1 MVKAGGDR
9 SWRSMP
15 RQVLIAPLLGFRK
28 DHDWD
33 RLERTIEEADATRVR
48 LLVMPPD
55 IDKGGESR
63 EHVRAK
69 LKEMKKRWRRFE
81 WDETQVDLL
90 DFEATLQAFAK
101 LFREE
106 EGNLV
111 SVALGTSGGPGAAPS
126 TIACLL
132 WGGRGIYVGDREYGR
147 PPLVLPEW
155 LRLDGPLDADEL
167 RVLSLVVAEPD
178 GLDKKTLLE
187 KLKAMGRIRKD
198 QDKHAYRRLTSKFLP
213 RLEEHGFVTVGPR
226 DGWDG
231 RHKFVVATEE
241 GRRAWRVLAPMAS
254 PERTAL
260 HVRGRR
266 AAKQVNQRL

>member
-1 MVKAGGDR
+1 
-9 SWRSMP
+9 MP

-48 LLVMPPD
+48 LLTMPPE
-55 IDKGGESR
+55 IDKGGDSR
-63 EHVRAK
+63 QHVRAK
-69 LKEMKKRWRRFE
+69 LREMKKRWRRFE

-101 LFREE
+101 VFREE

-111 SVALGTSGGPGAAPS
+111 SVALGTAGGPGAAPS

-132 WGGRGIYVGDREYGR
+132 WGGRGIYVGDRGYER
-147 PPLVLPEW
+147 PPLILPEW
-155 LRLDGPLDADEL
+155 LRVEGPLDADEL
-167 RVLSLVVAEPD
+167 HVLGLVVAAPE
-178 GLDKKTLLE
+178 GVDKKTLLE
-187 KLKAMGRIRKD
+187 ELKKMGRIRED

-213 RLEEHGFVTVGPR
+213 RLQDHGFVTVGPR

-241 GRRAWRVLAPMAS
+241 GRRAWRVLAPMA
-254 PERTAL
+254 PALRPAL
-260 HVRGRR
+260 HIRGRTN
-266 AAKQVNQRL
+266 ASNKPQRL

>member
-1 MVKAGGDR
+1 MLR
-9 SWRSMP
+9 LMP

-48 LLVMPPD
+48 LLTMPPE
-55 IDKGGESR
+55 IDKGSESR

-81 WDETQVDLL
+81 WDETHVDLL
-90 DFEATLQAFAK
+90 DFEATLQTFAK
-101 LFREE
+101 VFREE

-111 SVALGTSGGPGAAPS
+111 SVALGTAGGPGATPS

-132 WGGRGIYVGDREYGR
+132 WGGRGIYVGDRGYER
-147 PPLVLPEW
+147 APLVLPEW

-167 RVLSLVVAEPD
+167 HVLGLVVAEPE

-187 KLKAMGRIRKD
+187 KLKELGRIRKD
-198 QDKHAYRRLTSKFLP
+198 QDKHAYRRLTSRFLP

-241 GRRAWRVLAPMAS
+241 GRRAWRVLAPMA
-254 PERTAL
+254 PGVRPAL
-260 HVRGRR
+260 HLRGRNR
-266 AAKQVNQRL
+266 ASSKPQRL